1 MFRCYFLNKEWFIWS
16 WLGSALVLLGT
27 WFQVSIN
34 VRINQWFGNFYNA
47 IQNALTHTV
56 AVEIDYFY
64 SLLFDFLGLAGLYVL
79 AAVLLTFFTKHWTFR
94 WRTALNAHYLRHWKT
109 LRTIEGASQRIQEDT
124 MRFAVLLE
132 NLGSSFI
139 DSLFTL
145 IAFLPILWGLSSSI
159 HEVPLLGKVDHA
171 LVYVA
176 ILFAIFGT
184 VSLSLVGW
192 KLPGLEFQNQRVEAA
207 FRKELVYAEDHQ
219 ERGEMGLLKQLFQ
232 NIQKN
237 YFTLYFHYLYFD
249 VVKYSYLQISVLIPY
264 LVLAPTIIAGT
275 ITLGVLQQIVR
286 AFQQVESSFQFLVR
300 SWSTLVELT
309 SVYKR
314 LKGFEKQIHLSSP
327 AQAIP

>member
-1 MFRCYFLNKEWFIWS
+1 M
-16 WLGSALVLLGT
+16 
-27 WFQVSIN
+27 
-34 VRINQWFGNFYNA
+34 
-47 IQNALTHTV
+47 
-56 AVEIDYFY
+56 
-64 SLLFDFLGLAGLYVL
+64 
-79 AAVLLTFFTKHWTFR
+79 
-94 WRTALNAHYLRHWKT
+94 
-109 LRTIEGASQRIQEDT
+109 
-124 MRFAVLLE
+124 
-132 NLGSSFI
+132 
-139 DSLFTL
+139 
-145 IAFLPILWGLSSSI
+145 SSSI

-275 ITLGVLQQIVR
+275 ITLGVLQHIVR

-314 LKGFEKQIHLSSP
+314 LKGFEKQIHLSAP